1 MMLKKKLQN
10 YNKAKKLKENK
21 SYSLYIGLAK
31 RTKKEVSDMKIKKR
45 LAAVGLIFSLI
56 VLIFG
61 GGGEA
66 RQQYMLTQ

>member
-1 MMLKKKLQN
+1 
-10 YNKAKKLKENK
+10 
-21 SYSLYIGLAK
+21 
-31 RTKKEVSDMKIKKR
+31 MKIKKR

-61 GGGEA
+61 GGGA